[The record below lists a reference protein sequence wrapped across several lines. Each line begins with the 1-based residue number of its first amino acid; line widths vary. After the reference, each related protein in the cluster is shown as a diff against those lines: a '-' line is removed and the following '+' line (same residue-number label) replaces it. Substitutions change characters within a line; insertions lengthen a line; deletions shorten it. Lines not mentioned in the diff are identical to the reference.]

1 MPPVTQWQGKG
12 GGTPLTSLRVAKEI
26 MDGTRIRNGRG
37 QRTLI
42 KAEHEQ
48 HIIDAGTTA
57 PLS

>member
-1 MPPVTQWQGKG
+1 MPPVTQWQRRG
-12 GGTPLTSLRVAKEI
+12 GGPPVTSLRVANEI
-26 MDGTRIRNGRG
+26 MDGTRIRNGRR

-48 HIIDAGTTA
+48 HITDAGTTA